1 MSTEESFLVGAL
13 AILAG
18 FLVFFAVIG
27 IVLYILYALGMFK
40 IAKTLGR
47 DDMAFLA
54 WIPIAQTFLLPLV
67 VENDVHEG
75 IRGKFTLVYA
85 VSWLASIF
93 LAMFYTPFTFISM
106 IVLLYGFHV
115 LALRF
120 SENALAHTIIGVVT
134 LGVSVPISLFRFR
147 NRTPIA

>member
-13 AILAG
+13 AVLAG

-54 WIPIAQTFLLPLV
+54 
-67 VENDVHEG
+67 
-75 IRGKFTLVYA
+75 
-85 VSWLASIF
+85 
-93 LAMFYTPFTFISM
+93 
-106 IVLLYGFHV
+106 
-115 LALRF
+115 
-120 SENALAHTIIGVVT
+120 
-134 LGVSVPISLFRFR
+134 
-147 NRTPIA
+147 